1 MPLTQVKY
9 MMIRD
14 NLKFSS
20 AAGDTWRELSMDA
33 EEKLRDHHLYQGKT
47 QRSPSLPGDSHR
59 LFQDWNSVFWLW
71 DFCPFLLDVKT

>member
-9 MMIRD
+9 MMIRE

-33 EEKLRDHHLYQGKT
+33 EEKLR
-47 QRSPSLPGDSHR
+47 SPSLPGDSHD
-59 LFQDWNSVFWLW
+59 LFQDWNSVF
-71 DFCPFLLDVKT
+71 